1 MGVLKRFE
9 QRLEGLVNGT
19 FAKVFKSEVQPVEIA
34 GALQRECDNNATIWN
49 RERTVVPNDF
59 IVELSAG
66 DYDRLSPYS
75 GQLGDELAGLVRDY
89 AKQQRYS
96 FMGPIK
102 VNLEK
107 ADDLDTGLYRVR
119 SRTLASSTSQPQA
132 GPPSPQG
139 GYGYPPENQP
149 QGGYGYPPV
158 AAPPMPSAPPPGG
171 PGARRPAP
179 VGPAGPA
186 PAAGPGGPGA
196 TGSRS
201 TAPATRSRAP
211 RSYSA
216 EARKPTCGSTTPA
229 YRAGTVRSGPERPR
243 RSRISGPPTASWW
256 TGSTPPALRSATAR
270 GSSWAVP
277 PSFTGKPKGEAGAMS
292 ELTLTVMR
300 LGFLAVLWLFV
311 IVAVQV
317 IRSDLF
323 GTRVTQRGSR
333 RNGAG
338 AGGAPQQAGG
348 RQATPPQQRQRRGAP
363 TKLVVSEG
371 ILTGTTVALA
381 GQTITLGRAHDST
394 IVLDDDYASS
404 RHARIYPDRDG
415 QWIVED
421 LGSTNGT
428 YLDRTRLTTPTPI
441 PPGAP
446 IRIGKTVIELR
457 K

>member
-1 MGVLKRFE
+1 
-9 QRLEGLVNGT
+9 
-19 FAKVFKSEVQPVEIA
+19 
-34 GALQRECDNNATIWN
+34 
-49 RERTVVPNDF
+49 
-59 IVELSAG
+59 
-66 DYDRLSPYS
+66 
-75 GQLGDELAGLVRDY
+75 
-89 AKQQRYS
+89 
-96 FMGPIK
+96 
-102 VNLEK
+102 
-107 ADDLDTGLYRVR
+107 
-119 SRTLASSTSQPQA
+119 
-132 GPPSPQG
+132 
-139 GYGYPPENQP
+139 
-149 QGGYGYPPV
+149 
-158 AAPPMPSAPPPGG
+158 
-171 PGARRPAP
+171 
-179 VGPAGPA
+179 
-186 PAAGPGGPGA
+186 
-196 TGSRS
+196 
-201 TAPATRSRAP
+201 
-211 RSYSA
+211 
-216 EARKPTCGSTTPA
+216 
-229 YRAGTVRSGPERPR
+229 
-243 RSRISGPPTASWW
+243 
-256 TGSTPPALRSATAR
+256 
-270 GSSWAVP
+270 
-277 PSFTGKPKGEAGAMS
+277 MS

-333 RNGAG
+333 RG
-338 AGGAPQQAGG
+338 GGASGAPAQQGG
-348 RQATPPQQRQRRGAP
+348 RQPAAPPQQRQRRGAP

-371 ILTGTTVALA
+371 TLTGTTVALA

>member
-1 MGVLKRFE
+1 
-9 QRLEGLVNGT
+9 
-19 FAKVFKSEVQPVEIA
+19 
-34 GALQRECDNNATIWN
+34 
-49 RERTVVPNDF
+49 
-59 IVELSAG
+59 
-66 DYDRLSPYS
+66 
-75 GQLGDELAGLVRDY
+75 
-89 AKQQRYS
+89 
-96 FMGPIK
+96 
-102 VNLEK
+102 
-107 ADDLDTGLYRVR
+107 
-119 SRTLASSTSQPQA
+119 
-132 GPPSPQG
+132 
-139 GYGYPPENQP
+139 
-149 QGGYGYPPV
+149 
-158 AAPPMPSAPPPGG
+158 
-171 PGARRPAP
+171 
-179 VGPAGPA
+179 
-186 PAAGPGGPGA
+186 
-196 TGSRS
+196 
-201 TAPATRSRAP
+201 
-211 RSYSA
+211 
-216 EARKPTCGSTTPA
+216 
-229 YRAGTVRSGPERPR
+229 
-243 RSRISGPPTASWW
+243 
-256 TGSTPPALRSATAR
+256 
-270 GSSWAVP
+270 
-277 PSFTGKPKGEAGAMS
+277 MS

-333 RNGAG
+333 RGAEPR
-338 AGGAPQQAGG
+338 PQQ
-348 RQATPPQQRQRRGAP
+348 RQAAAPPQQRQQQSGGRQRRGAP

-371 ILTGTTVALA
+371 TLSGTTVALQ